1 MNPFDNQF
9 LAQDR
14 IADLMRVSAD
24 IHRGPDRPDRPDRPS
39 LTAALARLRRRLAD
53 ARAALAAVLHT
64 FRLTERT

>member
-24 IHRGPDRPDRPDRPS
+24 IHRGPDRPDRPS